1 MACVKKAGMVYYIID
16 EKSAFLA
23 EGRHGMGLHDGHRA
37 RKREQFRQNGLDGF
51 ADHEVLE
58 LLLYYAIPR
67 QDTNET
73 AHRLLQKFGS
83 LQGVFDAPAEELS
96 GVPGV
101 GEGAAL
107 FLTLLNAVQKRAM
120 RSGGRER
127 ILNSVDKC
135 GRFFLE
141 LLSHERRE
149 CLYQVCLDAKG
160 KLLSCKKLSQGSADC
175 AALSIRQVVENALLS
190 GASAV
195 VLAHN
200 HPSGVALPSES
211 DRTATLWIRDALK
224 PMDIRL
230 LDHIIVADGDF
241 VSMNQSGYLL

>member
-1 MACVKKAGMVYYIID
+1 
-16 EKSAFLA
+16 
-23 EGRHGMGLHDGHRA
+23 MGLHDGHRA
-37 RKREQFRQNGLDGF
+37 RKKEQFRRQGLDGF

-67 QDTNET
+67 KDTNEI

-83 LQGVFDAPAEELS
+83 LQNVFSAPLEELAK
-96 GVPGV
+96 VDGV
-101 GEGAAL
+101 GGIVTGCILAVGRIVGESAAL
-107 FLTLLNAVQKRAM
+107 FLTLLPQVQKRAM
-120 RSGGRER
+120 RSSGKER
-127 ILNSVDKC
+127 VLNSVDKC
-135 GRFFLE
+135 GRYFLE
-141 LLSHERRE
+141 LLGHERQE
-149 CLYQVCLDAKG
+149 LLYQACLDGKG

-175 AALSIRQVVENALLS
+175 TALSVRQVVENALLS

-211 DRTATLWIRDALK
+211 DRAVTLWVRDALK
-224 PMDIRL
+224 TMDIRL
-230 LDHIIVADGDF
+230 LDHIIVADNDF